1 MRVITGSARGRR
13 LNELKGYDTRPTTDK
28 VKEGIFSAIQFEV
41 EGARVLDLFAGTG
54 QLGIEALSRGAQR
67 AVFVDRRTDA
77 VKLIRE
83 NLALTRLE
91 EGAQVVCGDSMAYLN
106 ALREKFDLIF
116 LDPPYADDLLE
127 RAVAHIA
134 RFDILAPDGIMIAE
148 SPAEKELPKLS
159 APYRVARE
167 YRYGRIKV
175 TLYRRDGEEDD
186 MREERIA
193 VFPGSFDPVTLGH
206 MDIIERAAQ
215 LFDRVYVAIVPNGEK
230 THPMFTDEEKLELMR
245 VSVAPLGNVE
255 AALWN
260 GLLTDF
266 AAAEGRAFSRARRA
280 EQYGFRC
287 GVSALAHL

>member
-1 MRVITGSARGRR
+1 M
-13 LNELKGYDTRPTTDK
+13 
-28 VKEGIFSAIQFEV
+28 
-41 EGARVLDLFAGTG
+41 
-54 QLGIEALSRGAQR
+54 
-67 AVFVDRRTDA
+67 FVDRRTDA

-116 LDPPYADDLLE
+116 LDPPYADNLLE

-134 RFDILAPDGIMIAE
+134 RFDIL
-148 SPAEKELPKLS
+148 
-159 APYRVARE
+159 
-167 YRYGRIKV
+167 
-175 TLYRRDGEEDD
+175 D

-230 THPMFTDEEKLELMR
+230 THPMFTDREKLELMR
-245 VSVAPLGNVE
+245 VSVAPFGNVE
-255 AALWN
+255 AALC
-260 GLLTDF
+260 
-266 AAAEGRAFSRARRA
+266 AARGTVWISMRSISSRSFIRMCPAACSTRCFCAPSPRTSTFHRPWRARW
-280 EQYGFRC
+280 
-287 GVSALAHL
+287 

>member
-1 MRVITGSARGRR
+1 MRVVGGIYRSRKLDSFEGESV
-13 LNELKGYDTRPTTDK
+13 RPTADRTRESLFNILGAAT
-28 VKEGIFSAIQFEV
+28 V
-41 EGARVLDLFAGTG
+41 GARFLDAFCGTG
-54 QLGIEALSRGAQR
+54 AVGIEALSRGAQR

-91 EGAQVVCGDSMAYLN
+91 DGAQVVCGDSMAYLN

-175 TLYRRDGEEDD
+175 TLYRRDGEE
-186 MREERIA
+186 
-193 VFPGSFDPVTLGH
+193 T
-206 MDIIERAAQ
+206 
-215 LFDRVYVAIVPNGEK
+215 
-230 THPMFTDEEKLELMR
+230 T
-245 VSVAPLGNVE
+245 
-255 AALWN
+255 
-260 GLLTDF
+260 
-266 AAAEGRAFSRARRA
+266 
-280 EQYGFRC
+280 
-287 GVSALAHL
+287 